1 MQRKILLVEDDR
13 PIREMLRFGLQAEG
27 YEVLEAASASAG
39 RVVLSDYMVDL
50 IVCDWMMPGESGVD
64 FVKKLRKDE
73 VYSQVPVIMLT
84 ARVEESDKIR
94 GLDEGADD
102 YLTKP
107 VAMKELFARIRAL
120 LRRATPVEDD
130 CINILGINL
139 NMATHQL
146 HVDGKNVAIG
156 QTEFKLLKFFL
167 EKPNRVFSRAQ
178 LLDFV
183 WGRSAYLEERT
194 VDVHM
199 LRLRKVLK
207 PSGKDALLTTVRG
220 MGYMLSTQEAPNE

>member
-1 MQRKILLVEDDR
+1 
-13 PIREMLRFGLQAEG
+13 MLSYALKTEG
-27 YEVLEAASASAG
+27 YEVLEAGSASKG
-39 RVVLSDYMVDL
+39 WEFLNNGMVDL
-50 IVCDWMMPGESGVD
+50 IVCDWMMPGQSGVE
-64 FVKKLRKDE
+64 FIKELRRDPMFA
-73 VYSQVPVIMLT
+73 QIPVIMLT
-84 ARVEESDKIR
+84 ARVEEADKIR

-120 LRRATPVEDD
+120 LRRSSPVEDD
-130 CINILGINL
+130 CIELLGIKL

-146 HVDGKNVAIG
+146 HVDGKHLPIG
-156 QTEFKLLKFFL
+156 QTEFKLLKFFM
-167 EKPNRVFSRAQ
+167 EKPNRVFSRGQ

-199 LRLRKVLK
+199 LRLRKILK
-207 PSGKDALLTTVRG
+207 PTGKDALLTTVRG
-220 MGYMLSTQEAPNE
+220 MGYMLSTQQEPK